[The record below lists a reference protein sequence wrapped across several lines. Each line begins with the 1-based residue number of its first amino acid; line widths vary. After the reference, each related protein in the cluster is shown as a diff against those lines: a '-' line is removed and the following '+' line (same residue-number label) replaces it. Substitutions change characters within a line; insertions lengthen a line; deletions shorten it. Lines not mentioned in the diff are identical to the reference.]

1 VGDERRREPIVVK
14 AQVLALLVVGA
25 FIVVQAWLHALRR
38 KQRVLGRVTRMV
50 RRAFLT
56 HSVLWVPEVTFTTAE
71 GRDHTFVASG
81 RRIGHSWTPGQEV
94 GVAYDAREPDSAVIA
109 TPFHMYL
116 TPAFLSVALGV
127 IAYWL
132 LK

>member
-1 VGDERRREPIVVK
+1 MN
-14 AQVLALLVVGA
+14 AQAVAFLVVGA

-38 KQRVLGRVTRMV
+38 KERARGRVTRMV
-50 RRAFLT
+50 KQAFLT
-56 HSVLWVPEVTFTTAE
+56 HSTLSVPEVTFTTADGSE
-71 GRDHTFVASG
+71 HTFVAAG
-81 RRIGHSWTPGQEV
+81 RRIGHDWTPGQEV
-94 GVAYDAREPDSAVIA
+94 VVAYDAQEPESAVIA

-127 IAYWL
+127 IALVL